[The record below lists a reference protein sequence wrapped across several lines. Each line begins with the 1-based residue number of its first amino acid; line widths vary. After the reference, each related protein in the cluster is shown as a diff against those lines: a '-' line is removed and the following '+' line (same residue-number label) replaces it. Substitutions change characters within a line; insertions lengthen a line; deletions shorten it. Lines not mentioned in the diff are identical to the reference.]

1 MDEEESHHKGTP
13 ARPSPSVGPGSGGR
27 SADERR
33 LRFLSADLERLPG
46 SRLRITVALS
56 DRGAE
61 HRGESEGVGDR
72 QVELRLAARAAL
84 EAVGEALGGRRSFEL
99 VGLKQIRAFDAELVL
114 VAVRTDDD
122 PGRRLIGAVPVDDDA
137 CRTAAVATLDAVNRV
152 VAPDLPG
159 G

>member
-1 MDEEESHHKGTP
+1 MDEEEPDHKGTP
-13 ARPSPSVGPGSGGR
+13 PRSSPSPRPRSGGGE
-27 SADERR
+27 AGERR

-46 SRLRITVALS
+46 SRLRITVAVS
-56 DRGAE
+56 DRGTE

-84 EAVGEALGGRRSFEL
+84 EAVGEALGGRRRFGL

-122 PGRRLIGAVPVDDDA
+122 PGRRLIGAVPVDDDP

-152 VAPDLPG
+152 VASDLAEG
-159 G
+159 